1 MAWVP
6 GGSASGEGHANA
18 ETNKAMKALNELVH
32 SHRCRSQQRQDP
44 THRLGGTTGI
54 SKASVST
61 GGTRCG
67 RPCAQRHSAAG
78 RPRARGPRA
87 SPGQGPRCGTPTE
100 HDAPV
105 AQSELGRV
113 RHGQRDGLGR
123 CSCITPPR
131 DKSGAATSDSGAQG
145 VSSEAPGPAP
155 QRSCTPHGV
164 LHRCCA
170 Q

>member
-1 MAWVP
+1 MDLVLLL
-6 GGSASGEGHANA
+6 
-18 ETNKAMKALNELVH
+18 AMREVH
-32 SHRCRSQQRQDP
+32 LDRD
-44 THRLGGTTGI
+44 
-54 SKASVST
+54 
-61 GGTRCG
+61 
-67 RPCAQRHSAAG
+67 
-78 RPRARGPRA
+78 
-87 SPGQGPRCGTPTE
+87 GQGPRCGTATE

-145 VSSEAPGPAP
+145 VSSEAPGPGP

-164 LHRCCA
+164 LHRCRA

>member
-1 MAWVP
+1 MVRSYEDIECQ
-6 GGSASGEGHANA
+6 SAC
-18 ETNKAMKALNELVH
+18 LV
-32 SHRCRSQQRQDP
+32 SPCAQR
-44 THRLGGTTGI
+44 RLGGTTSI
-54 SKASVST
+54 CKASVSM
-61 GGTRCG
+61 GGTPQSASG
-67 RPCAQRHSAAG
+67 GTPCAQRVAAHPVPNATALRGG
-78 RPRARGPRA
+78 RVRVAPAPPPA
-87 SPGQGPRCGTPTE
+87 KVLAAALQQNTTLQSLSPNY
-100 HDAPV
+100 
-105 AQSELGRV
+105 ELGRV